1 MYKFDKNKLYLTRE
15 IAKVLM
21 REYPTYYKNIES
33 CQGCLSRIIRLNNIE
48 SVNKT
53 KACRRFSGID
63 AQKIYNIALE
73 TITNYYGTK
82 EDHLDQATLLDI
94 DHFSVS
100 DVHRCYVTD
109 KSPLFIY
116 VRTDGSKYGTTE
128 QESGDAWIYL
138 NPAMISSIEDTNNN
152 GHVVVRMNNGDVFGV
167 FQGEF
172 WAAMDEYVGG
182 VS

>member
-73 TITNYYGTK
+73 TIVNYSAKDNLLETG
-82 EDHLDQATLLDI
+82 QATVFDLN
-94 DHFSVS
+94 HSFT
-100 DVHRCYVTD
+100 DVHRCSVTD

-116 VRTDGSKYGTTE
+116 VLTDGSEYGTTE
-128 QESGDAWIYL
+128 QVGGWIYL
-138 NPAMISSIEDTNNN
+138 NPAMISSIEDTGNN
-152 GHVVVRMNNGDVFGV
+152 GHVIVRMNNGDVFGV

-182 VS
+182 IS